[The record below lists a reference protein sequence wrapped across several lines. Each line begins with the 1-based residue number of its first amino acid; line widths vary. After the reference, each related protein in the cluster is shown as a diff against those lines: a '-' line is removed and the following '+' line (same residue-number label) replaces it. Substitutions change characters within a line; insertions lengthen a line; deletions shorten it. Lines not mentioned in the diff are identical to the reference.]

1 MRGLEAPAGLWLPG
15 VIHSCVI
22 QEQGHKAPL
31 GNRVKK
37 YGDYSLPVNS
47 KQDRGGPNL
56 TVLFSCF
63 FGSISCPSLL
73 PHSRP
78 EPVLPLRP
86 TSSTSKNW

>member
-22 QEQGHKAPL
+22 QEQGHKGPL

-37 YGDYSLPVNS
+37 YGDYSLPVDS
-47 KQDRGGPNL
+47 KQDRDGPNL

-63 FGSISCPSLL
+63 FWFHILSLTVA
-73 PHSRP
+73 PF
-78 EPVLPLRP
+78 
-86 TSSTSKNW
+86 KA